1 LYGDPSGARLD
12 DYFRLDARITRFVSL
27 SSGLLVVYLEL
38 LNVLDR
44 DNVSSIVYDANFEN
58 PQPVESIFA
67 QRTAVAGIELQ
78 F

>member
-1 LYGDPSGARLD
+1 VYGSPSGARLD

-27 SSGLLVVYLEL
+27 PDGLLVAYVEL

-44 DNVSSIVYDANFEN
+44 DNVSNIVYDANFEN

-67 QRTAVAGIELQ
+67 QRTVVAGIELQ